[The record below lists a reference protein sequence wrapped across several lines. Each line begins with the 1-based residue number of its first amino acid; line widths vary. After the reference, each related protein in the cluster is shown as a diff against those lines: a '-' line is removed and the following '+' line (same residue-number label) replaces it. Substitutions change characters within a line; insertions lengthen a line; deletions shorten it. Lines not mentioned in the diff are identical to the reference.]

1 MLLVAWV
8 VAGHY
13 LALKLSSFN
22 EMCSLCAQDEQ
33 NGYLRIATTSKE
45 QIECI
50 TSDSRK
56 GDIRNMLQ
64 LWCKWRVVANATSQL
79 TVLCLPDGEN
89 KRMEEVA
96 TVGDLG
102 VTEEIKSVQFF
113 DDKVFI
119 VTFLRTDPLYGID
132 LTNPEKPFLAG
143 ELKIKVRL
151 SLDTERFVIY
161 AEGQNR
167 YDDIQ
172 QTLTLSLQF
181 YLKRDFRGICMSI
194 LQMTEAW

>member
-1 MLLVAWV
+1 
-8 VAGHY
+8 
-13 LALKLSSFN
+13 
-22 EMCSLCAQDEQ
+22 MCSLCTQDER
-33 NGYLRIATTSKE
+33 NGYLRIATTSRE

-50 TSDSRK
+50 TSDGGK
-56 GDIRNMLQ
+56 GDIRNMP
-64 LWCKWRVVANATSQL
+64 WFRCEWRVGANATSQL
-79 TVLCLPDGEN
+79 TVLRLPDGEN
-89 KRMEEVA
+89 KSRMEEVA

-102 VTEEIKSVQFF
+102 VTEEIKSVRFF

-119 VTFLRTDPLYGID
+119 VTFLRTDPLYVID

-151 SLDTERFVIY
+151 SLDTERFVFY

-167 YDDIQ
+167 YDVIQ
-172 QTLTLSLQF
+172 QTLTLSLPF